1 MVGGWLRPISR
12 HAGEEPQLSALA
24 HRLLFSNNALSAIW
38 SQPSN
43 IVACLLP
50 LLFCEDILIPRRQPS
65 MAEVLGVVAS
75 GIAVAQAAQ
84 TVGQAVLSLTQLW
97 KEIKDA
103 PDTIQTLL
111 DELGATGELVTAIE
125 SELESSL
132 SSVPRDGASLTPFQ
146 CLAIQRCR
154 EIHKTLGDL
163 VNDLTAEIA
172 SSRKRKRLV
181 AKAKVALKK
190 ETLETYEK
198 RLQKA
203 LFFLNSALQ
212 LNLA

>member
-1 MVGGWLRPISR
+1 
-12 HAGEEPQLSALA
+12 
-24 HRLLFSNNALSAIW
+24 
-38 SQPSN
+38 
-43 IVACLLP
+43 
-50 LLFCEDILIPRRQPS
+50 